1 MKRSARRAM
10 TSPKA
15 AAVSVFAALWL
26 AGCAHA
32 PFQPQAGATPVPQA
46 FARAA
51 PELAA
56 AQPDAGWWTALGD
69 PTLDA
74 LVDRAL
80 TVNRD
85 ILAAEAELKRARA
98 LAGVER
104 WSLLPF
110 GGVGAGYARDRVGGS
125 PAMEGDAWSLGAEAS
140 WEVDL
145 FGRLNASARAAEADA
160 SAVAESARGARVA
173 IAAQTSATYL
183 SLRGAQARLDAARA
197 NAGSQEET
205 LKLTRVL
212 LDAGRANRLDVAR
225 ALEQLRTTQSA
236 IAGLEAE
243 VAADIDALEVLTAG
257 TPPELRAALDRPAA
271 LPRPPAGFGVG
282 DPESLL
288 RRRPDIRRAEANLRA
303 ATARVR
309 SAQVDWWPR
318 LTFTGTAGWLA
329 SSLGGIGDSSG
340 FSYSIGPRID
350 WPALDFRRNQL
361 RLEAARHGA
370 EAEFL
375 RYDQAVLS
383 GVREVD
389 TAIFAL
395 AASSRTAADLAEAAD
410 AAREAA
416 RLSRIRYREGIDP
429 FLDVLDSER
438 RLAEAEDRL
447 AVARTRQG
455 LAYVQ
460 LGRSLGV
467 GWDAAG

>member
-1 MKRSARRAM
+1 MKRS
-10 TSPKA
+10 SH
-15 AAVSVFAALWL
+15 AAVLPFAALL
-26 AGCAHA
+26 LVGCAHA
-32 PFQPQAGATPVPQA
+32 PFQPQAGATPVPPA
-46 FARAA
+46 FARAE
-51 PELAA
+51 PVAA
-56 AQPDAGWWTALGD
+56 AVQPDAGWWRALND

-85 ILAAEAELKRARA
+85 ILAAEAELERARS
-98 LAGVER
+98 LAKVER
-104 WSLLPF
+104 WSLLPT
-110 GGVGAGYARDRVGGS
+110 GGVGAGYARDRIAEGGTVLETDS
-125 PAMEGDAWSLGAEAS
+125 WSAGADVS
-140 WEVDL
+140 WEADL
-145 FGRLNASARAAEADA
+145 FGRLRANARAAEADS
-160 SAVAESARGARVA
+160 SAVAEAARGVRLA
-173 IAAQTSATYL
+173 IAAETASTYL
-183 SLRGAQARLDAARA
+183 SLRGAQARLAAA
-197 NAGSQEET
+197 ETNARSQADT
-205 LKLTRVL
+205 LKLTEAL
-212 LDAGRANRLDVAR
+212 EAAGRANRLDVAR
-225 ALEQLRTTQSA
+225 AREQLSTTRSA

-243 VAADIDALEVLTAG
+243 IAADLDALDVLTAA
-257 TPPELRAALDRPAA
+257 TPEALKAALLVPAD
-271 LPRPPAGFGVG
+271 LPPPPVAYGVG
-282 DPESLL
+282 DPEALL
-288 RRRPDIRRAEANLRA
+288 QRRPDIRRAEARLRA

-329 SSLGGIGDSSG
+329 SSLGDLGDSGG

-361 RLEAARHGA
+361 RLEAARWGA

-389 TAIFAL
+389 TAIAAL
-395 AASSRTAADLAEAAD
+395 SASSRVVADLEDAVR

-416 RLSRIRYREGIDP
+416 ELSRVRWREGIDP
-429 FLDVLDSER
+429 FLTVLDAER
-438 RLAEAEDRL
+438 RLADAEDRL

-467 GWDAAG
+467 GWSAA